1 MYLWIKAFHVIS
13 VISWM
18 AVLFYLP
25 RLFIYHTENKDN
37 KEFVKVVKVMEY
49 KLHKF
54 IGIPAFWA
62 TIITGVLMLVLNP
75 AVFKSGG
82 WIHLKLTAA
91 ILMIGYYIHMSFVRK
106 SLEKE
111 NYIYSSKFLRLYN
124 EVPTILMIII
134 VIMAIVRPF

>member
-37 KEFVKVVKVMEY
+37 KEFVKVIKVMEY

-62 TIITGVLMLVLNP
+62 TIITGVLMLALNP
-75 AVFKSGG
+75 DIFKSGG

-91 ILMIGYYIHMSFVRK
+91 LLMIGYYIHMSFVRK

-124 EVPTILMIII
+124 EIPTILMIII
-134 VIMAIVRPF
+134 VIMAVVRPF

>member
-75 AVFKSGG
+75 YIFKSGG

-91 ILMIGYYIHMSFVRK
+91 LLMIGYYIHMSFVRK
-106 SLEKE
+106 NLERE
-111 NYIYSSKFLRLYN
+111 NYIYSSKFLRFYN
-124 EVPTILMIII
+124 EIPTILMIII
-134 VIMAIVRPF
+134 VIMVIVRPF

>member
-106 SLEKE
+106 NLERE
-111 NYIYSSKFLRLYN
+111 NYIYSSKFLRFYN
-124 EVPTILMIII
+124 EIPTILMIII
-134 VIMAIVRPF
+134 VIMVIVRPF